1 MRGHL
6 SYTDLM
12 HVINREDFK
21 IMNDIISENL
31 KTTAE
36 TKIPMV

>member
-12 HVINREDFK
+12 HVINREDVE
-21 IMNDIISENL
+21 ILQDIIKENL
-31 KTTAE
+31 EATAE
-36 TKIPMV
+36 TRIPMV